1 MQKRTKDTL
10 RQQRRDSRLH
20 RSRRRQQLLDDY
32 VFDLPASVQ
41 ARLAA

>member
-1 MQKRTKDTL
+1 MQKRTQDIL

-20 RSRRRQQLLDDY
+20 RSRRRQQLLDDD
-32 VFDLPASVQ
+32 VMNLSSHLQ